1 MNELEKVKAAV
12 LELEVERI
20 EPTVKRALDKGI
32 PPFKILE
39 AMTGAMR
46 LVGERFEAN
55 DCFLA
60 DLIMAAE
67 TFNKGL
73 GLLKPLLQ
81 SDLKLNSAAAI
92 VIGTVEGD
100 VHDIGKNIVAT
111 MLTSAGF
118 IVHDLGVDIP
128 PKKFIEKVKETGA
141 EILGLSALLT
151 SSTESIQT
159 TINELKEAGLRDGVK
174 IIIGGAAVTRDYAE
188 EVGADGYSPDAVG
201 AVTVCR
207 KLAEKK

>member
-1 MNELEKVKAAV
+1 
-12 LELEVERI
+12 
-20 EPTVKRALDKGI
+20 
-32 PPFKILE
+32 
-39 AMTGAMR
+39 MTGAMQ

-174 IIIGGAAVTRDYAE
+174 IIIGGSAVTRDYAE